1 MFCFWNSVGHGTS
14 LPCGCVFIWRSYGF
28 IHKRHIILQAG
39 LPLLQLVSDF
49 CRFSFLQLGFS
60 CYIVSCNVLDLD
72 MTLNTPTSVT
82 FRYIHLYESFFFC
95 LTHNRKR
102 GQVFKIIFG
111 ESLRQLTLSSVWLIS
126 LVMYTLSNCSI
137 QIS

>member
-111 ESLRQLTLSSVWLIS
+111 ESLRQPTLSSVWLIS